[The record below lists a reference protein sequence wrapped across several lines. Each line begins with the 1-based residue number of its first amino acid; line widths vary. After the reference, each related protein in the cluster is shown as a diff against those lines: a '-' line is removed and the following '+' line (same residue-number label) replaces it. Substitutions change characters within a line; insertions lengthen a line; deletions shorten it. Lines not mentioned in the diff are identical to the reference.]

1 MVKRVL
7 VKWWIFLFFS
17 PLKHSFLRSG
27 NSVKTFLKPFKQ
39 FFFTVKTPLIH
50 PVFTVG
56 IQLIHVFFTSWKHHC
71 NTQMLVICLTGNKR
85 CFIWLWRV
93 LFCPTTEKL
102 PEVNGRLSYCHWKK
116 WRHTLLPSPMTY
128 MVWAGRPIREEVHY
142 VCIS

>member
-7 VKWWIFLFFS
+7 VKWSIFLFFHHWNT
-17 PLKHSFLRSG
+17 LFY
-27 NSVKTFLKPFKQ
+27 SVETFKNLFETIETV
-39 FFFTVKTPLIH
+39 FFHCENTVDTPCFH
-50 PVFTVG
+50 RWNPVDAR
-56 IQLIHVFFTSWKHHC
+56 FFTSWKHHC

-102 PEVNGRLSYCHWKK
+102 PEVNRRLSYCHWKK